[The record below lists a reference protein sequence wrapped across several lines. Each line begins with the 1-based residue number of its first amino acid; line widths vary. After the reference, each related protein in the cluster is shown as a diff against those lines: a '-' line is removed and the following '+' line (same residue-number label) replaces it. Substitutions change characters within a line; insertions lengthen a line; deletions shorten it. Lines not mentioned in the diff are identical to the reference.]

1 MRSERIDEVTPEL
14 AEARPSADPRT
25 SAAMVYVPSSR
36 GAPVDPDTS
45 AVRRPHRLGVPTL
58 VVVAAASYAIGVL
71 ALFTQR
77 WTVLVPA
84 AVLFQLALVAA
95 RRAVR
100 RTASTPGA
108 TGVRVKRSGRCV
120 AARADAWLL
129 AESLADLSSHPL
141 PRPSGPDAGHHAIVS
156 RRNRS
161 ALEFFPSEDAPRQA
175 LDQVLRRHPHLQGR
189 FAVEDRSADVM

>member
-14 AEARPSADPRT
+14 AEARRSADSPT
-25 SAAMVYVPSSR
+25 SAAMVYVRSSQ

-45 AVRRPHRLGVPTL
+45 SAVRRPHGLGVPTL
-58 VVVAAASYAIGVL
+58 VVLAAASYTIGVL
-71 ALFTQR
+71 ALFAQR
-77 WTVLVPA
+77 WTVLVVA
-84 AVLFQLALVAA
+84 AALFQLALVAA
-95 RRAVR
+95 CRAVR
-100 RTASTPGA
+100 RTASNSGA
-108 TGVRVKRSGRCV
+108 TGARVNRSARCA

-189 FAVEDRSADVM
+189 FAVEDRSDIV